1 MIPPMAHW
9 ALLLTLLRR
18 TLTLSNGCRGNPGT
32 RVYRSQPAVAELKPV
47 TLARRRPVN
56 KGRRENAAV
65 AFFAPTLLQ
74 SPFNHRILAHYMIGS
89 LTVFF
94 LKVYFCGG
102 FFAPSK

>member
-1 MIPPMAHW
+1 MIPPMAPTLCA

-56 KGRRENAAV
+56 KGRRENA
-65 AFFAPTLLQ
+65 PTLLQ
-74 SPFNHRILAHYMIGS
+74 SPFNQRILAHYMIGS
-89 LTVFF
+89 FAVFF
-94 LKVYFCGG
+94 LKVYFCGS
-102 FFAPSK
+102 FYSQ